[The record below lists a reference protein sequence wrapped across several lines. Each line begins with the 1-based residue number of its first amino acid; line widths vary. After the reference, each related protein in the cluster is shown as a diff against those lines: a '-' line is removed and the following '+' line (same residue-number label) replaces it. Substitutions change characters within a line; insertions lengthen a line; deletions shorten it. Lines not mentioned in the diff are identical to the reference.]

1 MKSKASATWQ
11 GGLKGGGGTVSAANG
26 AFGDVGLT
34 FAKRFEGAEGPG
46 TTPEELIAAAHAGCF
61 SMAFS
66 ASLEKAGFIATS
78 VATEATVTL
87 EPRDGKPTVVS
98 SHLVT
103 RAKVPNITQ
112 AQFDEVAQGAK
123 AGCPISRLLN
133 TEITLDATLE
143 S

>member
-11 GGLKGGGGTVSAANG
+11 GGLKDGSGTVSAANG
-26 AFGDVGLT
+26 AFTAIGLT

-61 SMAFS
+61 SMAFAS
-66 ASLEKAGFIATS
+66 ALQKEGFLATS
-78 VATEATVTL
+78 VATEAVVTL
-87 EPRDGKPTVVS
+87 EPKDGKPTVVS

-103 RAKVPNITQ
+103 RAVVPNID
-112 AQFDEVAQGAK
+112 AARFSEIAAGAK
-123 AGCPISRLLN
+123 AGCPISRLLA

-143 S
+143 G